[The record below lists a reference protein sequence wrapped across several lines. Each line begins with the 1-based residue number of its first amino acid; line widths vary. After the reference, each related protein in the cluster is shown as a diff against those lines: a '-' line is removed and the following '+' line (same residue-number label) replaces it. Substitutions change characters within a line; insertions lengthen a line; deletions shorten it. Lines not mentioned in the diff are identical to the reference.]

1 MNELPDRIII
11 IYQEKDHLSFNGRS
25 DPVRTPFE
33 RRVSVMSF
41 ELSHNIS
48 DPQIQAALQ
57 RAREERSKTFAEV
70 FSGFSALVHL
80 PGQLRRKALGAAQ
93 KLTPYEPV
101 ACG

>member
-1 MNELPDRIII
+1 MTETSTGRPLGSTW
-11 IYQEKDHLSFNGRS
+11 KNGNFRL
-25 DPVRTPFE
+25 DYNCWWDTKNAEFK
-33 RRVSVMSF
+33 F
-41 ELSHNIS
+41 G
-48 DPQIQAALQ
+48 D
-57 RAREERSKTFAEV
+57 KTFAEV